1 MTHHEDTEAV
11 HGEDLC
17 AVARTGNTC
26 KEGNQTDKKKK
37 NSQQCTSTQ
46 HMEIRESTLAYIN
59 SMSGQ
64 PITAN
69 KLIAILLKWCFET
82 DIFI

>member
-1 MTHHEDTEAV
+1 
-11 HGEDLC
+11 
-17 AVARTGNTC
+17 
-26 KEGNQTDKKKK
+26 
-37 NSQQCTSTQ
+37 
-46 HMEIRESTLAYIN
+46 MEIRESTLAYIN

-82 DIFI
+82 TYLFREIFKKSYIAHDNYKQ